1 MFSRLLQSSSR
12 TSSVYG
18 QRWMSSSSV
27 HGEKLMERFKSIN
40 STRSFDKNDKNVGTG
55 IVGAPACFHGDTMIV
70 TKSGLV
76 KMCDITGPIE
86 VLSFNQA
93 RGEFEYRLAVP
104 VQNGVKN
111 MDIVYFDENTRDYG
125 KVVCT
130 GDHKFLI
137 RETGVYLE
145 NSEITPE
152 MTVVPFKQ
160 KLAADSELCHKGHT
174 KYGHKITRRE
184 SFGEAKCYTLQ
195 VEENNNYIVVISET
209 QEQSGNCPSEGSKN
223 LIRGIVV
230 KNCGDV
236 LKIQIKV
243 DDNGKIVDS
252 CFKTFGCVSA
262 ISSSSLGSEIV
273 IGKSLQEAM
282 NVKNTEIANA
292 LALEPIKNHCSM
304 LTEEGIKES
313 VRDFLEKNPHM
324 KDKVVLSAELK
335 KEH

>member
-1 MFSRLLQSSSR
+1 MFSRLLHKVSKIN
-12 TSSVYG
+12 Y
-18 QRWMSSSSV
+18 SSV

-55 IVGAPACFHGDTMIV
+55 IVGAPACFHGDTKIM

-76 KMCDITGPIE
+76 KLSEFTGPTE
-86 VLSFNQA
+86 VLSFNQSK
-93 RGEFEYRLAVP
+93 GEFEYKLAIP
-104 VQNGVKN
+104 VKTAPRH
-111 MDIVYFDENTRDYG
+111 MDTVYFDENTRDSG

-130 GDHKFLI
+130 RDHKFLI
-137 RETGVYLE
+137 RETRVYLE
-145 NSEITPE
+145 NSEITSD
-152 MTVVPFKQ
+152 MTIVPFKQ
-160 KLAADSELCHKGHT
+160 KVATDSELCHKGHT

-184 SFGEAKCYTLQ
+184 SFGESYCYTLQ
-195 VEENNNYIVVISET
+195 VEENNNYVVVISET
-209 QEQSGNCPSEGSKN
+209 PEMF
-223 LIRGIVV
+223 RGIVV

-273 IGKSLQEAM
+273 LGKTLQEAM
-282 NVKNTEIANA
+282 NVKNTEIATA
-292 LALEPIKNHCSM
+292 LALEPIKNHCSL
-304 LTEEGIKES
+304 LTEQGIKES
-313 VRDFLEKNPHM
+313 VKDFLEKNPHM

-335 KEH
+335 KDH